1 MTTEKP
7 RRWWQSAAVR
17 LGGSAVALGVLLW
30 LLPLDELWAAM
41 RRLPLWVFLV
51 TLAGYM
57 CVHAVAVLKWRM
69 MVNTAGAGLS
79 VVLSAR
85 CYFAGLFGN
94 VFLPSLVGG
103 DLIRAGLAMRS
114 AQHCAG
120 ALLASLVDRVLDLAA
135 LSVLAGFGALMAP
148 RALDEHSRRVFFVL
162 AAAFVLAALA
172 AALLVMLFPPR
183 RFAYKRRR
191 KLVKV
196 RQAVR
201 AIAQGRARVAA
212 ALAIAV
218 GTQGSF
224 ALLNAWIAA
233 WCGLDVP
240 LYVWLFVWPLGKL
253 SAMVPAT
260 QGGIGVREAALVAL
274 LLPFGVA
281 PALTFAVGLLWQLVV
296 ISGGLLGGGIAA
308 LAGRQIFTAED
319 AEGKLRTRKAELGTQ
334 KLKKQN
340 P

>member
-1 MTTEKP
+1 MTTEKT
-7 RRWWQSAAVR
+7 RRWWKSAAVR

-30 LLPLDELWAAM
+30 LLPLDELWGAM

-57 CVHAVAVLKWRM
+57 CTHAVAVLKWRM

-79 VVLSAR
+79 IALSAR

-114 AQHCAG
+114 ARHRAG
-120 ALLASLVDRVLDLAA
+120 ALLASLVDRALDLAA
-135 LSVLAGFGALMAP
+135 LGLLAGFGALMVP
-148 RALDEHSRRVFFVL
+148 RALDERSRQVFFIL
-162 AAAFVLAALA
+162 AAAVALIAVGVAALA
-172 AALLVMLFPPR
+172 MLFPPR
-183 RFAYKRRR
+183 RFSFKRQR

-201 AIAQGRARVAA
+201 AMAQRRGRVAA
-212 ALAIAV
+212 VFAIAV
-218 GTQGSF
+218 GVQSSF
-224 ALLNAWIAA
+224 ALLNAWIAT

-253 SAMVPAT
+253 SAMAPAT

-308 LAGRQIFTAED
+308 VAGRRIFTAED
-319 AEGKLRTRKAELGTQ
+319 AEGAEAVKIGS
-334 KLKKQN
+334 
-340 P
+340 

>member
-79 VVLSAR
+79 VALSAR

-253 SAMVPAT
+253 SAMAPAT
-260 QGGIGVREAALVAL
+260 QGGIGVREAALAAL
-274 LLPFGVA
+274 LLPFGVP
-281 PALTFAVGLLWQLVV
+281 PALTVAVGLLWQLVV
-296 ISGGLLGGGIAA
+296 ISGGLLGGGIAS
-308 LAGRQIFTAED
+308 LAGMRIFTPED
-319 AEGKLRTRKAELGTQ
+319 ADKKLRA
-334 KLKKQN
+334 QN
-340 P
+340 